1 MNDVVEVAIQPE
13 GGYVVAR
20 LSGQLSLQTVATTR
34 HTLAE
39 LLGRAGCVVADLSGL
54 QLRDPETVAL
64 FSAAVQQAG
73 GWPHAKLALFGAR
86 PRMLAELRSL
96 RVREAV
102 PVADGVDAALAAA
115 SQQPGAWPSGVTATD
130 EQGIAEVLEA
140 VERNGGLV
148 RFVRYWLGA
157 LLDYDSLQ
165 QSELFRT
172 LSVYLDCGGDYEE
185 ASRRLGVHRSTARY
199 RVQRIRELTGLNLHD
214 ADIWLSLHAAT
225 RAQARLSARS

>member
-34 HTLAE
+34 HTLTE

-54 QLRDPETVAL
+54 QLRDPETVAV

-73 GWPHAKLALFGAR
+73 GWPRAKLALFGTR

-102 PVADGVDAALAAA
+102 PVADGSGRRPRRSQSAAWCLAV
-115 SQQPGAWPSGVTATD
+115 GRHRD
-130 EQGIAEVLEA
+130 
-140 VERNGGLV
+140 
-148 RFVRYWLGA
+148 
-157 LLDYDSLQ
+157 
-165 QSELFRT
+165 
-172 LSVYLDCGGDYEE
+172 
-185 ASRRLGVHRSTARY
+185 RRARY
-199 RVQRIRELTGLNLHD
+199 RR
-214 ADIWLSLHAAT
+214 
-225 RAQARLSARS
+225 RA